1 MVAMALQVAKRALL
15 ATTRT
20 AAVLFGLRMT
30 CNRDSADS
38 EMVSYFRE
46 LALRAHPDRPGGS
59 TVQQQRLNDARASW
73 EQAFFLA
80 ACLLEGDMMSAIP
93 LSSFCRTDA
102 FLNHFVLPFLLLEL
116 IVCSSNSYN

>member
-1 MVAMALQVAKRALL
+1 MVATALQVAKRALL
-15 ATTRT
+15 ATMRT
-20 AAVLFGLRMT
+20 AAVLFGLSMT
-30 CNRDSADS
+30 CNWDSADS
-38 EMVSYFRE
+38 EVVSFFRK
-46 LALRAHPDRPGGS
+46 LALRAHADRPGGS
-59 TVQQQRLNDARASW
+59 RVQQQRLNDARASW

-116 IVCSSNSYN
+116 IVCNSNSYN